1 VIKIA
6 SHSTLFHAM
15 RDDMDWNA
23 GQLLEGVAMEELA
36 DQLFEELLRFASG
49 TQTASERLGLGD
61 HEFVPW
67 TVGPVL

>member
-1 VIKIA
+1 
-6 SHSTLFHAM
+6 
-15 RDDMDWNA
+15 MDWNA
-23 GQLLEGVAMEELA
+23 GQLLEGVSMDELA
-36 DQLFEELLRFASG
+36 DQLFEELLQGASG